1 MRFDPI
7 ECGKRIRA
15 LREKLNYT
23 QNQFADQLNVSL
35 DHLKSIERGR
45 RACSLDLIAQISIT
59 YGESLD
65 YLVLGKKPEAAKAK
79 IDEVM
84 AILEQVRCEL

>member
-65 YLVLGKKPEAAKAK
+65 YLVLVKKPEAAKAK
-79 IDEVM
+79 IEEVM